1 MNKHIILL
9 FIILCIGLTRA
20 SAQHSITG
28 KVLDATNQEPIPF
41 ASVTIKNVK
50 SGTTT
55 DNNGNFTL
63 KVNNNDILIV
73 SFMGYETKEV
83 NIGTQKKVTI
93 LLSESSVL
101 LDAVVVT
108 GFQNLKKT
116 TFTGSSVKIKADDIN
131 LPGET
136 DISRMLE
143 GKAAGV
149 YRVPLVV
156 PPKYVYVV
164 PRLSMEK
171 TNLCG

>member
-9 FIILCIGLTRA
+9 FIILCIGLTKA

-73 SFMGYETKEV
+73 SFMDTK
-83 NIGTQKKVTI
+83 
-93 LLSESSVL
+93 
-101 LDAVVVT
+101 
-108 GFQNLKKT
+108 LKRLT
-116 TFTGSSVKIKADDIN
+116 
-131 LPGET
+131 
-136 DISRMLE
+136 LE
-143 GKAAGV
+143 HK
-149 YRVPLVV
+149 R
-156 PPKYVYVV
+156 K
-164 PRLSMEK
+164 
-171 TNLCG
+171 

>member
-9 FIILCIGLTRA
+9 FIILCIGLTKA

-108 GFQNLKKT
+108 GFQNL
-116 TFTGSSVKIKADDIN
+116 
-131 LPGET
+131 
-136 DISRMLE
+136 
-143 GKAAGV
+143 
-149 YRVPLVV
+149 YRLF
-156 PPKYVYVV
+156 
-164 PRLSMEK
+164 R
-171 TNLCG
+171 

>member
-9 FIILCIGLTRA
+9 FIILCIGLTKA

-101 LDAVVVT
+101 LDAVVV
-108 GFQNLKKT
+108 
-116 TFTGSSVKIKADDIN
+116 
-131 LPGET
+131 
-136 DISRMLE
+136 
-143 GKAAGV
+143 
-149 YRVPLVV
+149 
-156 PPKYVYVV
+156 
-164 PRLSMEK
+164 LS
-171 TNLCG
+171 LIHI

>member
-9 FIILCIGLTRA
+9 FIILCIGLTKA

-93 LLSESSVL
+93 LL
-101 LDAVVVT
+101 
-108 GFQNLKKT
+108 
-116 TFTGSSVKIKADDIN
+116 
-131 LPGET
+131 
-136 DISRMLE
+136 
-143 GKAAGV
+143 
-149 YRVPLVV
+149 
-156 PPKYVYVV
+156 
-164 PRLSMEK
+164 
-171 TNLCG
+171 